1 MKTEAGNNIK
11 EVLFKGNLPVAGWLP
26 TDPPGHSRYNL
37 ISLLASKN
45 INLLNLTKI
54 HLLKHPS
61 PVSLSHLEPCF
72 SSSPSCWSRVCHQR
86 RGGSGWLSTG
96 WQEKKLFWSIIQF
109 FKKII
114 NVRLF
119 GSAKPTVILH
129 SLITVRGA
137 SGLLPGEKKPH
148 KTYRPVRETS

>member
-37 ISLLASKN
+37 ISLLTWKN
-45 INLLNLTKI
+45 INLLRLIRKNIHPNTPLQFLFLISNLVF
-54 HLLKHPS
+54 LL
-61 PVSLSHLEPCF
+61 LLLAGAGCAT
-72 SSSPSCWSRVCHQR
+72 
-86 RGGSGWLSTG
+86 RGEEALVDFPQVG
-96 WQEKKLFWSIIQF
+96 KKKDSFDQF
-109 FKKII
+109 FDFLKRII
-114 NVRLF
+114 HTRHFTNIQHFCL
-119 GSAKPTVILH
+119 S
-129 SLITVRGA
+129 VRGA